1 MANAKF
7 TTAVRRSLAL
17 GALAIAIA
25 ACSGQ
30 DDSSVT
36 FGDPATLGDQTASI
50 SIPNDG
56 TSQWEGHTPR
66 GFAGT
71 GTGLFVG
78 DNLNPNFPDGEG
90 LQILLTF
97 ALPEGVAT
105 PSSATLSSSV
115 LQTSGDV
122 FEALGEIEAAPVS
135 YEQFGPELF
144 NIAPSGDLVTCER
157 PSDTELS
164 CDVTAAAQSAVES
177 GADRVQIRLTLE
189 ELADN
194 DGQQDLAL
202 FNNGDSNTNEAGLF
216 TLQLS

>member
-122 FEALGEIEAAPVS
+122 FEALGE
-135 YEQFGPELF
+135 
-144 NIAPSGDLVTCER
+144 
-157 PSDTELS
+157 LS
-164 CDVTAAAQSAVES
+164 L
-177 GADRVQIRLTLE
+177 IHI
-189 ELADN
+189 
-194 DGQQDLAL
+194 
-202 FNNGDSNTNEAGLF
+202 
-216 TLQLS
+216 

>member
-216 TLQLS
+216 TLELS

>member
-1 MANAKF
+1 MSNAKF

-78 DNLNPNFPDGEG
+78 DNLNSNFPDGEG

>member
-177 GADRVQIRLTLE
+177 GTDRVQIRLTLE

>member
-202 FNNGDSNTNEAGLF
+202 FNNGDSNANEAGLF